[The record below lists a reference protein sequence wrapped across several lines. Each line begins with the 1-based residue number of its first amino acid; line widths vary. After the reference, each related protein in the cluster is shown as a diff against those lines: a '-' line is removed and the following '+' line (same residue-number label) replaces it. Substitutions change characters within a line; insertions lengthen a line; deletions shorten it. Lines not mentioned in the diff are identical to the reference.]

1 MLPTKRDNS
10 TLLLVAGVL
19 GLAGM
24 GVAGVLVGGKI
35 LERVIERIGKVV
47 EEVAAA
53 TGTAIG
59 GGVSAAWTPD
69 PTIPEDLYRLPDA
82 EGEAYIP
89 QALDPTYGFIPPSP
103 NGHTIAVVQP
113 GDSLIPG
120 EEA

>member
-24 GVAGVLVGGKI
+24 GVAGVLIGGRV
-35 LERVIERIGKVV
+35 LEKMIDRIGKVV

-59 GGVSAAWTPD
+59 GGVGAAWTPD
-69 PTIPEDLYRLPDA
+69 PTIPEDLYRLPDH

-103 NGHTIAVVQP
+103 NGHTIAVVEP
-113 GDSLIPG
+113 GTSLIPDEG
-120 EEA
+120 S